1 MSDWPVKT
9 LAELGGRVTSGSRGW
24 AAYYADHGDLFVRI
38 TNLRRDSIKPDLS
51 DCRFVQI
58 DSDEAEARRTRLR
71 AGDLLIS
78 ITADI
83 GIIGYVGGDF
93 PRPAYINQ
101 HIARVR
107 LDPKIANSKFVAYY
121 LASWAPQR
129 KLVGST
135 DQGAK
140 AGMNLATVANLTTP
154 LPDSAEQDRIADA
167 LSDVDASI
175 QSLERQ
181 VVKKR
186 AIKQGMMQELLTGR
200 TRLPGFTEPWAP
212 VRLSGLGEFLR
223 GRGVTRD
230 QVRPSGVPC
239 IRYGEL
245 YTTYTGYT
253 ASTVSF
259 VESSVAASALP
270 IHAGDI
276 LFAGSGETKEE
287 IGTCVA
293 YIGNAPAVAGG
304 DIIVLRGAKYEPV
317 YLASLLN
324 TPALANRKA
333 RGGQGD
339 AVVHINWRVLAG
351 LEVDLP
357 ELPEQRAI
365 ADVLRDADHE
375 LDALGRRLEAA
386 RAIKQ
391 GMMQELLTGRTRL
404 VPTEASA

>member
-1 MSDWPVKT
+1 MDVMRHTEIRRCDVTGRVSLTHDEVKRFSARMHDFFFT
-9 LAELGGRVTSGSRGW
+9 RTSETVDEIGTAALLVDSIPNAVFSGFILRGRLKRRDTVPEFLIRALQTQSAREQIVSTATYTTRALTNGRSLGRVTVALPSVDEQKAIAR
-24 AAYYADHGDLFVRI
+24 A
-38 TNLRRDSIKPDLS
+38 LRDVDSL
-51 DCRFVQI
+51 I
-58 DSDEAEARRTRLR
+58 DSMEHL
-71 AGDLLIS
+71 
-78 ITADI
+78 TA
-83 GIIGYVGGDF
+83 
-93 PRPAYINQ
+93 
-101 HIARVR
+101 
-107 LDPKIANSKFVAYY
+107 
-121 LASWAPQR
+121 
-129 KLVGST
+129 
-135 DQGAK
+135 
-140 AGMNLATVANLTTP
+140 
-154 LPDSAEQDRIADA
+154 
-167 LSDVDASI
+167 
-175 QSLERQ
+175 
-181 VVKKR
+181 KKR

>member
-1 MSDWPVKT
+1 MTST
-9 LAELGGRVTSGSRGW
+9 LGQYLARPARYGIG
-24 AAYYADHGDLFVRI
+24 AAAVDYQSNLPTYIRI
-38 TNLRRDSIKPDLS
+38 TDIDDSGRFRPNPRVSVDSPLSGRYVLNNGDIVIARTGASVGKSYRFRPEDGELVFAGFLIAVHPNAQQLDPRYLGYVLQSKPYWDWIASESIRSGQPGVNAQQVARLQMALPVIAEQLS
-51 DCRFVQI
+51 IVGALGDCDALI
-58 DSDEAEARRTRLR
+58 DSL
-71 AGDLLIS
+71 
-78 ITADI
+78 
-83 GIIGYVGGDF
+83 
-93 PRPAYINQ
+93 
-101 HIARVR
+101 
-107 LDPKIANSKFVAYY
+107 
-121 LASWAPQR
+121 
-129 KLVGST
+129 
-135 DQGAK
+135 
-140 AGMNLATVANLTTP
+140 
-154 LPDSAEQDRIADA
+154 EQDI
-167 LSDVDASI
+167 
-175 QSLERQ
+175 
-181 VVKKR
+181 VKKR
-186 AIKQGMMQELLTGR
+186 AIKQGMLQELLTGR
-200 TRLPGFTEPWAP
+200 TRLPGFTGPWAP
-212 VRLSGLGEFLR
+212 MRLSGLGEFLR
-223 GRGVTRD
+223 GRGITRD

-293 YIGNAPAVAGG
+293 YIGDAPAVAGG